1 MIRPANIPFPP
12 LPQHAIAKVYST
24 LRLPQ
29 DHPKYVAMTE
39 YETWHVGHCF
49 DYLRQSLMCCGDVAL
64 EGQQTTFPGDPKQSG
79 SDGFDAKHVCKDY
92 GEVFEHLKVSAVNR
106 DHWI

>member
-1 MIRPANIPFPP
+1 
-12 LPQHAIAKVYST
+12 
-24 LRLPQ
+24 
-29 DHPKYVAMTE
+29 MTE
-39 YETWHVGHCF
+39 EETWHVGHCF

-64 EGQQTTFPGDPKQSG
+64 EGQQTTFPGDPTQSG

-92 GEVFEHLKVSAVNR
+92 GEVFEHLKISSVDR